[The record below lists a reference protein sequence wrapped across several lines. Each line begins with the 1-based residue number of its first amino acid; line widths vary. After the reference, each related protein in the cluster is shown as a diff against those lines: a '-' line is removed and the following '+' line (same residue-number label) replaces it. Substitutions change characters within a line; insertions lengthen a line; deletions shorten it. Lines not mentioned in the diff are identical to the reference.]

1 MELEGRGGWAVVV
14 TTPPFLPLTRR
25 VAGGHSAVLTV
36 PHPLGG
42 VDPEV
47 IREHARAAVDDLV
60 AVITGTRA
68 QRMTMASFDDLRAT
82 LRQDGGELTLLG
94 LGRDGDGNGTVAQ
107 VALEL
112 LDAGCA
118 ECVMPRAFLE
128 PLILR
133 ALAAEIDGLVRVELH
148 DPRETPAP

>member
-1 MELEGRGGWAVVV
+1 
-14 TTPPFLPLTRR
+14 
-25 VAGGHSAVLTV
+25 VLTV

-47 IREHARAAVDDLV
+47 IRAHARDAVDDLV

-68 QRMTMASFDDLRAT
+68 QRMATASFDELRAT

-94 LGRDGDGNGTVAQ
+94 VGRDSNGVIAE

-118 ECVMPRAFLE
+118 ECVMPKAFLE
-128 PLILR
+128 PLVLR
-133 ALAAEIDGLVRVELH
+133 ALACEVDGLVRVELH